1 MDEVVLP
8 AARLIAAEFNANT
21 LADTVPLLVI
31 VPVAFKVKVELV
43 FGNAAIVA
51 SAATLKLPT
60 TAIVT
65 FAVDKAFEIALAVE
79 LVITISSGSKSQ
91 CPVCPLRA
99 DTSTKIARPKS
110 NLPAELVST

>member
-1 MDEVVLP
+1 MLP
-8 AARLIAAEFNANT
+8 AARLIAAEFKART

-31 VPVAFKVKVELV
+31 VPVAFKVSVELV

-65 FAVDKAFEIALAVE
+65 FAVDSALDIALAVE
-79 LVITISSGSKSQ
+79 LVMTMSSGSNSQ
-91 CPVCPLRA
+91 CPVRPLRA

-110 NLPAELVST
+110 NRPAELVST